1 MRELEQSQMKTLNRM
16 TKSLSNGCLL
26 RRSVRMGA
34 FLMCAL
40 AMYGQSAIPRNQK
53 HSGGKPASGQRAFDT
68 SCASCHGLN
77 GRGGERA
84 PSIATQSGIVKL
96 SDDQL
101 LKILQDGKPQA
112 GMPPFAGLGDKRLA
126 LILSY
131 LRLLQGKQD
140 TPITL
145 ADAANGKNLFE
156 GKGGCAECHMI
167 LGVGGFLGPD
177 LSNYGATHSTNDIRN
192 AIVSADAR
200 PGARKGLARATT
212 SDGRQISGFVRNED
226 NFSVQ
231 LQAPDGT
238 FHMLEKSGLLQLTLY
253 SAPLMPGDYGT
264 KLSKSELNQLVAYL
278 LSVGGKK

>member
-1 MRELEQSQMKTLNRM
+1 MKTSGYVTKFM
-16 TKSLSNGCLL
+16 TNGRLL
-26 RRSVRMGA
+26 RRSIRMA
-34 FLMCAL
+34 AVVTCTL
-40 AMYGQSAIPRNQK
+40 AIHGQSSISSTQK
-53 HSGGKPASGQRAFDT
+53 HLGGNLASGRLAFDT
-68 SCASCHGLN
+68 TCASCHGLN

-84 PSIATQSGIVKL
+84 PNIATEPGIVKL

-101 LKILQDGKPQA
+101 LKILRDGKPQA
-112 GMPPFAGLGDKRLA
+112 GMPPFAGLEKKRLA
-126 LILSY
+126 EILSY
-131 LRLLQGKQD
+131 LRLLQGKRD
-140 TPITL
+140 TPIAL
-145 ADAANGKNLFE
+145 ADAANGKNLFN

-177 LSNYGATHSTNDIRN
+177 LSNYGATHSAKEIRS
-192 AIVSADAR
+192 AIVSADSR

-212 SDGRQISGFVRNED
+212 KDGRHISGFVRNED

-238 FHMLEKSGLLQLTLY
+238 FHMLEKSSLSQLTLDP
-253 SAPLMPGDYGT
+253 APLMPGDYGT